1 MKDKTILELAIRLN
15 QIEKELDEL
24 QIEYNIIVQ
33 ELWERIPTTKN
44 DDNIQMKKRIKTND
58 KGIKKD
64 I

>member
-15 QIEKELDEL
+15 QIEKELNEL

-44 DDNIQMKKRIKTND
+44 DDNIQMKKRIKTKENL
-58 KGIKKD
+58 
-64 I
+64 

>member
-15 QIEKELDEL
+15 QIEKELNEL
-24 QIEYNIIVQ
+24 QIEYNVIVQ

-58 KGIKKD
+58 KRIKKD

>member
-15 QIEKELDEL
+15 QIEKELNEL

-44 DDNIQMKKRIKTND
+44 DDNIQMKKRIKT
-58 KGIKKD
+58 KEE
-64 I
+64 

>member
-15 QIEKELDEL
+15 QIEKELNEL

-44 DDNIQMKKRIKTND
+44 DDNIQMKKRIKTKED
-58 KGIKKD
+58 
-64 I
+64 

>member
-15 QIEKELDEL
+15 QIERELNEL
-24 QIEYNIIVQ
+24 QIEYNVIVQ

-44 DDNIQMKKRIKTND
+44 DENIQMKKRIKTND

>member
-15 QIEKELDEL
+15 QIEKELNEL

-44 DDNIQMKKRIKTND
+44 DDNIQMKKRIK
-58 KGIKKD
+58 IKED
-64 I
+64 

>member
-15 QIEKELDEL
+15 QIEKELNEL

-44 DDNIQMKKRIKTND
+44 DENIQMKKRIKTND

>member
-15 QIEKELDEL
+15 QIEKELNEL
-24 QIEYNIIVQ
+24 QIEYNVIVQ

-44 DDNIQMKKRIKTND
+44 DENIQMKKRIKTND
-58 KGIKKD
+58 KRIKKD

>member
-44 DDNIQMKKRIKTND
+44 DDNIQMKKRIKTKED
-58 KGIKKD
+58 
-64 I
+64 